1 MRFSAFALL
10 LLAALPARGADAGYV
25 NLFNRRN
32 LDGWEVIGDGLW
44 NVTSDGLLVGQRDPH
59 NAHAQSWLYTRR
71 DFDEFDLRAV
81 YWLRFGGNSGI
92 SIRDTS
98 RAKFAVP
105 PDWNA
110 VKTPSH
116 IGYEIQLQN
125 NAGDPYPTGSV
136 YLFDKARE
144 GVLKDNDWNEIEI
157 QVRHSAIK
165 VFVNGQLVSQSPGD
179 PARSLTGP
187 IGIQLHDASTLILVK
202 SIEIREIGAGK

>member
-1 MRFSAFALL
+1 
-10 LLAALPARGADAGYV
+10 
-25 NLFNRRN
+25 
-32 LDGWEVIGDGLW
+32 
-44 NVTSDGLLVGQRDPH
+44 VTSDRLLAGQRDPH

-81 YWLRFGGNSGI
+81 YWLRYGGNSGI

-116 IGYEIQLQN
+116 IGYEIQLEN
-125 NAGDPYPTGSV
+125 HSGDPFHTGSV
-136 YLFDKARE
+136 YLFDHAMD
-144 GVLKDNDWNEIEI
+144 GALKEYDWNQVDIE
-157 QVRHSAIK
+157 VRHSGIR
-165 VFVNGQLVSQSPGD
+165 VSLNGQLVSKSAGD

-187 IGIQLHDASTLILVK
+187 IGIQLHDPTTVIFLK
-202 SIEIREIGAGK
+202 SVQIREIGAK